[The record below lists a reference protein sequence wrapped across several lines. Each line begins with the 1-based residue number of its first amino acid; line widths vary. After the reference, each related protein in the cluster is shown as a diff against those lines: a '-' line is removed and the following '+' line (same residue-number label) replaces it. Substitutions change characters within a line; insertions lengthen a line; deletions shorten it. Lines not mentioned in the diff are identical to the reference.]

1 MFEPKIKLQ
10 QGLYNRLKDVAEKA
24 GYASI
29 DEFVVDL
36 LEKAAS
42 DAEAGDSEEQ
52 VRKRLQGLG
61 YLA

>member
-10 QGLYNRLKDVAEKA
+10 QGLYNRLKDVAENA
-24 GYASI
+24 GYTSV

-42 DAEAGDSEEQ
+42 DAEASESEEQ
-52 VRKRLQGLG
+52 VKKRLQGLG